1 MKGPDAYLKFDRE
14 KPPFMTPL
22 RSALCAF
29 ILLFL
34 ASSGSAQ
41 YFNSLRSN
49 AWKRHRSEFT
59 LRAGASSFLG
69 ELGGRDQVG
78 SDFLWDLETAETQP
92 CGGVGFRYYIGK
104 HHALN
109 VGGSIGWVS
118 GDDALT
124 DEKFRSN
131 RNLHFRSII
140 VEAALKYE
148 LHFSFK
154 KLGNLY
160 GIGKRSAR
168 AKNKYRDLYLFA
180 GVGGFY
186 FNPKAY
192 YEGEWVELQ
201 PLGTEGQGFEGE
213 PDRYDLYQPSIPM
226 GLGMR
231 FGLGRKYR
239 IGLEVGYRKTFTDYI
254 DDVST
259 DYYDNDK
266 LRRRRGNMA
275 ADLADPSKG
284 EIPTYT
290 SGTYTYDPTAEGMQ
304 RGDPSDKDAYIFTTI
319 TFSWKIGMK
328 TYGGMNWQR
337 KTRAKF

>member
-1 MKGPDAYLKFDRE
+1 MMR
-14 KPPFMTPL
+14 PL
-22 RSALCAF
+22 RVCLP
-29 ILLFL
+29 LLFL
-34 ASSGSAQ
+34 ILLADSAIGQ

-49 AWKRHRSEFT
+49 AWKRHRSE
-59 LRAGASSFLG
+59 LSIRAGASSFLG
-69 ELGGRDQVG
+69 ELGGRDRIG
-78 SDFLWDLETAETQP
+78 SDFIWDLETAETQP
-92 CGGVGFRYYIGK
+92 VGSVAFRYYLGK

-109 VGGSIGWVS
+109 VAGNLAWVS

-131 RNLHFRSII
+131 RNLHFRSIL

-168 AKNKYRDLYLFA
+168 AKNRYRDFYLFA
-180 GVGGFY
+180 GVSGFY
-186 FNPKAY
+186 FNPKAQY
-192 YEGEWVELQ
+192 KGEWVELQ

-213 PDRYDLYQPSIPM
+213 PEKYDLFQPAIPM
-226 GLGMR
+226 GIGMR

-239 IGLEVGYRKTFTDYI
+239 IGLEIGYRKTFTDYI

-259 DYYDNDK
+259 DYYDNQK
-266 LRRRRGNMA
+266 LRQERGDMA
-275 ADLADPSKG
+275 ADLADPSNG
-284 EIPTYT
+284 EIETYT
-290 SGTYTYDPTAEGMQ
+290 DGNYTYDPTAAGMQ

-319 TFSWKIGMK
+319 TFSWKLGMK